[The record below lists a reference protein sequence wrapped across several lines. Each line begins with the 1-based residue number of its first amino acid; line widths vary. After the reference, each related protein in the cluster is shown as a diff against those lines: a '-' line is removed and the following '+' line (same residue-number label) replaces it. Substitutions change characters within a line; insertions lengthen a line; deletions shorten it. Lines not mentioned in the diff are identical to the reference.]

1 MWAISNFILRPL
13 SLSACITGRWEH
25 ISPSSTKSQTSQG
38 QDIIIYV
45 SLQLSNTQQH
55 LAKIC
60 MPVHIYLNKWHD
72 EARFQFCFILKECVS
87 VSHLHFQPIFFL
99 SSLKKKVIDPNR
111 ILISYPNIQAPLNLQ
126 LYTAS
131 FCFFFC
137 LFVFWWRRGAVLCSR
152 RLVS

>member
-1 MWAISNFILRPL
+1 
-13 SLSACITGRWEH
+13 
-25 ISPSSTKSQTSQG
+25 
-38 QDIIIYV
+38 
-45 SLQLSNTQQH
+45 
-55 LAKIC
+55 

-111 ILISYPNIQAPLNLQ
+111 ILISYPNIEAPLNLQ

-131 FCFFFC
+131 FWFFFGGGGELYC
-137 LFVFWWRRGAVLCSR
+137 AVEGWFPNHWTPVNSQYITVLHPVTFTS
-152 RLVS
+152 